1 MTRLNPKIIP
11 SNAEYCSYCKSKK
24 YSNITTHSSSVK
36 KKTKNPGILTITKK
50 HTLDIQ

>member
-36 KKTKNPGILTITKK
+36 KNKK
-50 HTLDIQ
+50 PRYINHNKETYT

>member
-36 KKTKNPGILTITKK
+36 KKKK
-50 HTLDIQ
+50 TRYINHNKETYT

>member
-36 KKTKNPGILTITKK
+36 KNKKPGILTITKK